1 MGQGQSTQSVTG
13 TSASTSV
20 MDPLQQQYMTETVLP
35 ATANVAGLSYTP
47 YGGSYAPD
55 LSQYT
60 TRAADIYG
68 GMGGDTTQQLI
79 DTTQALMS
87 PYQQNVID
95 TSLAQMRR
103 GQEQA
108 RTGLEKGIIGSGAF
122 DSSRRGVAEGEF
134 AASNLASENA
144 LISQLTQQGYDRA
157 SELALRRMQQQ
168 EAMQQ
173 AGAAGL
179 MGVGSA
185 QTQLDLTKAAG
196 EYQDYL
202 RGQQLPFQQ
211 LQALVGASGAF
222 PGGIGTTTGET
233 TGTTTDKYKPG
244 LFDYLGVFAGAI

>member
-20 MDPLQQQYMTETVLP
+20 MDPLQQEYITGNVLP
-35 ATANVAGLSYTP
+35 AAENVAGLSYTP

-79 DTTQALMS
+79 DTTQALMN

-95 TSLAQMRR
+95 ASLAQMRR

-144 LISQLTQQGYDRA
+144 LISQMLQQGYGQA
-157 SELALRRMQQQ
+157 QAAAANQLAQQQ
-168 EAMQQ
+168 AAQQ

-179 MGVGSA
+179 MGVGAA
-185 QTQLDLTKAAG
+185 QTQLDLTQLAG
-196 EYQDYL
+196 QYQDYL

-233 TGTTTDKYKPG
+233 TGTTTDAYKPG
-244 LFDYLGVFAGAI
+244 LFDYLGVVAGAM